1 MQYNSQHGTD
11 NKALPDQQSIIIS
24 EVSMTGW
31 GANTRFKEQPS
42 SIRSTAEDQVGHPT
56 TSIGMHLSRRQGEF
70 WATSPKCQHETKQ
83 Q

>member
-24 EVSMTGW
+24 EVSK
-31 GANTRFKEQPS
+31 FKEQPS

-56 TSIGMHLSRRQGEF
+56 TSIGMHLCRRQGEF
-70 WATSPKCQHETKQ
+70 WATCPKCQHETKQ